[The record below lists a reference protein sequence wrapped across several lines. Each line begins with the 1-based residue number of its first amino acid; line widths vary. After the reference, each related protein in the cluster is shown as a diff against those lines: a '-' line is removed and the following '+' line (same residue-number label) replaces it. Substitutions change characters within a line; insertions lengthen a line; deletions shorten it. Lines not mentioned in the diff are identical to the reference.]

1 MFNTIKMNA
10 KIESEQVL
18 ENCQKYSLLTS
29 NSYTKTNIR
38 KKKINLGSHKSSTS
52 CTMIFQWILLRKNTE
67 KVWV

>member
-38 KKKINLGSHKSSTS
+38 KKKLT
-52 CTMIFQWILLRKNTE
+52 
-67 KVWV
+67 WVAIRVQHLVL